1 MREQEYNKPV
11 MINGEAII
19 GNALRYSFMISV
31 AAQPSEA
38 TLRAEVYD
46 IVRQIPRG
54 RVLTYGCIA
63 ALCGW
68 PNHSRL
74 VGRIM
79 RTVKECQRHSDSDAE
94 NKNDAD
100 LPCHRVVNASGR
112 LAPHYPAQA
121 SLLTSEG
128 IHLTPSGKV
137 PLKEYRWN
145 PEC

>member
-1 MREQEYNKPV
+1 MRYFVV
-11 MINGEAII
+11 MN
-19 GNALRYSFMISV
+19 V

-46 IVRQIPRG
+46 IVRQIPCG
-54 RVLTYGCIA
+54 QVLTYGRIA

-68 PNHSRL
+68 PNHARL

-79 RTVKECQRHSDSDAE
+79 RTAPDAT
-94 NKNDAD
+94 

-137 PLKEYRWN
+137 PLKEYLWIIDY
-145 PEC
+145 